1 MAWTACYN
9 MVPTLRQRQ
18 AMFVNPA
25 FGILTS
31 LLSGVGACLCLV
43 CLVCLVCLDGR
54 PWLSHAE
61 MAARQEQQVRMWH
74 AEAQSAVLGIVPTSM
89 RACGFV
95 ALGADR
101 IAALKCVEH
110 AERHHLPYWV
120 ASEAQGIDSH
130 VWVVVL
136 KDADGASQLILDSY
150 GWETSASRRPRFG
163 VTALPCE
170 AVEVHAAVQVKDSDG
185 FAMYQPAFDCRR

>member
-1 MAWTACYN
+1 
-9 MVPTLRQRQ
+9 
-18 AMFVNPA
+18 MFVNPG

-43 CLVCLVCLDGR
+43 CLDGR
-54 PWLSHAE
+54 PWQSHAE
-61 MAARQEQQVRMWH
+61 MTALREQQVRMWH
-74 AEAQSAVLGIVPTSM
+74 AAAQSTVLGIVPNSS
-89 RACGFV
+89 RDCGFV
-95 ALGADR
+95 ALGADPS
-101 IAALKCVEH
+101 AALKCVEH
-110 AERHHLPYWV
+110 AERHQLAYWV

-136 KDADGASQLILDSY
+136 KDADGASQLLLDSY

-163 VTALPCE
+163 VTELPCE
-170 AVEVHAAVQVKDSDG
+170 AVEVHAAVHVKDSDG